1 MENGGRRGMII
12 TCIDSLR
19 NKTKPT
25 YYLINSHES
34 VGEAAQSVHDD
45 TSINEADDDGPDDK
59 SKMPRF

>member
-1 MENGGRRGMII
+1 MII